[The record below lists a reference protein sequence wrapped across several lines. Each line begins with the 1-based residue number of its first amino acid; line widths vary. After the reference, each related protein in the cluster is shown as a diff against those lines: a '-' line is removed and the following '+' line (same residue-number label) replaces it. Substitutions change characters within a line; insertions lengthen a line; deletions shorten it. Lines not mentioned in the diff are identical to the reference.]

1 MGAVMSRHK
10 GRRERPA
17 PERREFK
24 ERYSRRKTP
33 RQGRVDRLGITQRPQ
48 WEAEITPGRRWSA
61 VFGGTIVAIFS
72 FGLIAAAIVR
82 AEEGARDEA
91 VMLSIGAAAAV
102 PILLLVVGFI
112 SRHASPWYTSAIGS
126 PLMVLAF
133 LVVSPLAGDPATGFA
148 FALGVG
154 GALALRMTDGV
165 HTRASRLVVA
175 VGLAVYTKIVFLI
188 SPAIAIIAAP
198 LLPLAGIA
206 VIDRIRERRAAEQ
219 PGGA

>member
-1 MGAVMSRHK
+1 MSRQK

-24 ERYSRRKTP
+24 ERYSRRKSP

-48 WEAEITPGRRWSA
+48 WEVEISPGRRWAA
-61 VFGGTIVAIFS
+61 VFGGTIVAVFS

-82 AEEGARDEA
+82 ADEGFRDEA
-91 VMLSIGAAAAV
+91 VMLSVGAAVAV
-102 PILLLVVGFI
+102 PILLLVVAFI
-112 SRHASPWYTSAIGS
+112 SRHPSPWYTTAIGS
-126 PLMVLAF
+126 PVMVLAF
-133 LVVSPLAGDPATGFA
+133 LAVSPLAGDPATGFA
-148 FALGVG
+148 LAVG
-154 GALALRMTDGV
+154 IGGTLALRMTEGV

-175 VGLAVYTKIVFLI
+175 IGLAVYTKIVYLI

-206 VIDRIRERRAAEQ
+206 VIDRIRERRAPEL
-219 PGGA
+219 PGEA